1 MHEEEL
7 DPEEGKKTFSS
18 ASKIEVEQC
27 IKYADMIEWKKI
39 LLEVYDNARPTIL
52 IILLINQN
60 QHYSLKVE

>member
-39 LLEVYDNARPTIL
+39 LMEVHDNLRYP
-52 IILLINQN
+52 
-60 QHYSLKVE
+60 